1 MILLVIDCQNGLVT
15 PDLYQYDIFCH
26 RVKALISAARSVG
39 TEVVFIRHSDG
50 PGAPLSPGNPA
61 YEISPLFTPKPH
73 ELIFDKTRNS
83 PFRKTGLLKYLR
95 TKKEKSLMITGLQT
109 EYCIDATVKCGYE
122 QGFRIL
128 VPEYANSTVDNAHM
142 TAEATYEYY
151 NQFIWKGR
159 YAECISFADAI
170 RLVNPR

>member
-1 MILLVIDCQNGLVT
+1 
-15 PDLYQYDIFCH
+15 
-26 RVKALISAARSVG
+26 
-39 TEVVFIRHSDG
+39 
-50 PGAPLSPGNPA
+50 
-61 YEISPLFTPKPH
+61 
-73 ELIFDKTRNS
+73 
-83 PFRKTGLLKYLR
+83 
-95 TKKEKSLMITGLQT
+95 MITGLQT
-109 EYCIDATVKCGYE
+109 EYCIDATVKCGFE